1 MFRNL
6 SGLFIVFGVVS
17 LLCVALK
24 DQLAKW
30 TIDYRA
36 VLVGN
41 VILLVLSA
49 ISVMLHLRAFSKSNP
64 NVFVRSVML
73 SNILKIM
80 GIVAASVIY
89 TISVG
94 KNTAQNTIFTGLF
107 LYVVYSW
114 MEKKITMRLSKS
126 RKG

>member
-1 MFRNL
+1 MFRNF

-17 LLCVALK
+17 LVCVALK
-24 DQLAKW
+24 DQLSKW

-41 VILLVLSA
+41 AILLVLSVV
-49 ISVMLHLRAFSKSNP
+49 SVMLHARAFSKSNP

-94 KNTAQNTIFTGLF
+94 KSTAQNTIFAGLF